1 MRILFICKH
10 NRFRSKVAEAFF
22 VNYNKN
28 KENHVKSAGVM
39 LDMLNMYVSPNVI
52 KVLEEKGARVVN
64 EKAQEVN
71 EHLIKWADRI
81 IIVADNVDKKIFD
94 RENVFQWKI
103 ADISQS
109 DIEGIRERVEKIEK
123 KVKELIKKL

>member
-1 MRILFICKH
+1 
-10 NRFRSKVAEAFF
+10 
-22 VNYNKN
+22 
-28 KENHVKSAGVM
+28 M

>member
-1 MRILFICKH
+1 M
-10 NRFRSKVAEAFF
+10 
-22 VNYNKN
+22 
-28 KENHVKSAGVM
+28 
-39 LDMLNMYVSPNVI
+39 
-52 KVLEEKGARVVN
+52 
-64 EKAQEVN
+64 N